1 MLVQARGTL
10 IAVRLV
16 PTPSSYSNPSLHPA
30 SHVGVAPR
38 LTLSFFA
45 PLSFE
50 RDSEYRSGLSYAC
63 GVSRLAKDTHAR
75 ACARNG
81 LTYVRGPRS
90 VGRLAGRSVGAEKV
104 YTKAT
109 SLLSMRERVPV
120 NARTSLAAYTQIWM
134 VHGPVLTRERA
145 PRAARRRLGHNARE
159 IRATP
164 LFFLLLFH
172 PESSARPCVGY
183 LLLYSR
189 YLDTFHDLLSFVT
202 SAVSSSSFFSPLL
215 LHGQRFSPRIL
226 LLPFHARAISPLNT
240 FPIALYRVFMRF
252 CHFCF

>member
-75 ACARNG
+75 ACTERAH
-81 LTYVRGPRS
+81 VRTGS
-90 VGRLAGRSVGAEKV
+90 AGRLAGRLVVEKV

-109 SLLSMRERVPV
+109 SLLSVRERVPV
-120 NARTSLAAYTQIWM
+120 NARTSLAAYT
-134 VHGPVLTRERA
+134 
-145 PRAARRRLGHNARE
+145 
-159 IRATP
+159 
-164 LFFLLLFH
+164 
-172 PESSARPCVGY
+172 
-183 LLLYSR
+183 
-189 YLDTFHDLLSFVT
+189 
-202 SAVSSSSFFSPLL
+202 
-215 LHGQRFSPRIL
+215 
-226 LLPFHARAISPLNT
+226 
-240 FPIALYRVFMRF
+240 
-252 CHFCF
+252 